1 VERIMCIGPLRLRLR
16 RSSPIVVA
24 LLLGACRS
32 EVGGRAQLGDLTVS
46 HAVLSGPATGPQASA
61 FLILENCG
69 SGAVTLLAVRSPAAE
84 SVQLHNVA
92 GGRMQPVPQVEVP
105 ARGRL
110 RLTPGQYHLM
120 LEGMVHPL
128 AIGDTVPLELDFSS
142 GAVLRVQAPV
152 LRYGDAVNDL
162 AE

>member
-1 VERIMCIGPLRLRLR
+1 M
-16 RSSPIVVA
+16 VVA
-24 LLLGACRS
+24 LLLGGCRS

-61 FLILENCG
+61 FLILENRG
-69 SGAVTLLAVRSPAAE
+69 SMPVTLLGVHSPAAE

-105 ARGRL
+105 AHGHL

-120 LEGMVHPL
+120 LEGLVHPL
-128 AIGDTVPLELDFSS
+128 AIGDTVPLELDFGS
-142 GAVLRVQAPV
+142 GTVLRVQASV
-152 LRYGDAVNDL
+152 LRYGDAVNAV

>member
-1 VERIMCIGPLRLRLR
+1 MRIRPLQLRLR
-16 RSSPIVVA
+16 RSSPMVVG
-24 LLLGACRS
+24 LLLGGCRS

-61 FLILENCG
+61 FLILENRG
-69 SGAVTLLAVRSPAAE
+69 SVPVTLLGVRSPAAE

-120 LEGMVHPL
+120 LEGLVRPL

-142 GAVLRVQAPV
+142 GTVLRVQAPV
-152 LRYGDAVNDL
+152 LRYGDAVNAL

>member
-1 VERIMCIGPLRLRLR
+1 MRIRPLQLRFL
-16 RSSPIVVA
+16 RSSPMVVA
-24 LLLGACRS
+24 LLFGGRRS

-61 FLILENCG
+61 FLILENRG
-69 SGAVTLLAVRSPAAE
+69 SVPVTLLGVRSPAAE

-92 GGRMQPVPQVEVP
+92 GGRMQPVPRVDVP
-105 ARGRL
+105 ARGHL
-110 RLTPGQYHLM
+110 RLTPGRYHLM
-120 LEGMVHPL
+120 LQGLVHPL

-142 GAVLRVQAPV
+142 GTVLRVQAPV
-152 LRYGDAVNDL
+152 LRYGDAVSAV

>member
-1 VERIMCIGPLRLRLR
+1 MRIRPLQLRFL
-16 RSSPIVVA
+16 RSSPMVVA
-24 LLLGACRS
+24 LLLGGCRS
-32 EVGGRAQLGDLTVS
+32 QVGGRAQLGDLTVS

-61 FLILENCG
+61 FLILENRG
-69 SGAVTLLAVRSPAAE
+69 SVPVTLLGVHSPVAE

-92 GGRMQPVPQVEVP
+92 GGRMQPVPRVDVP
-105 ARGRL
+105 ARGHL

-120 LEGMVHPL
+120 LEGLAHPL

-142 GAVLRVQAPV
+142 GTVLRVQAPV
-152 LRYGDAVNDL
+152 LRYGDAVNAV

>member
-1 VERIMCIGPLRLRLR
+1 MLA
-16 RSSPIVVA
+16 A
-24 LLLGACRS
+24 LLLGGCRS
-32 EVGGRAQLGDLTVS
+32 EAGGRAQLGDLVVS

-61 FLILENCG
+61 FLVLENRG
-69 SGAVTLLAVRSPAAE
+69 SVPVTLLGVHSPVAD
-84 SVQLHNVA
+84 SVQVHNVA
-92 GGRMQPVPQVEVP
+92 GGRMQPVPQVDVP

-120 LEGMVHPL
+120 LGGLVHPL

-142 GAVLRVQAPV
+142 GIVLRVRAPV
-152 LRYGDAVNDL
+152 RRYGDAVNAV